1 MLSQNNPPQLM
12 GILNVTPDSF
22 SDGGRYLA
30 GDALAARIAEL
41 LADGAD
47 IIDVGGES
55 SRPGASPVAEEE
67 ELARVLP
74 AVEAIR
80 RVSDIP
86 VSIDTTKAGVAR
98 RALAAG
104 ANIVNDISALEMDA
118 DMTAVL
124 RESGARVVLMHM
136 QGRPRDMQTAPQYD
150 DVVGEIDAYLAR
162 RIEHLEAA
170 GIPRARMIVDPGL
183 GFGKTTAHNLAILR
197 GLETFTRHGCPLL
210 IGHSRKRFLGD
221 LTGIPTPGDR
231 DPATAL
237 TSVWCANKGAD
248 ILRVHNVA
256 ATRQALALWRA
267 LEGDE
272 TADEGGA
279 RGGA

>member
-1 MLSQNNPPQLM
+1 M

-55 SRPGASPVAEEE
+55 TRPGALPVSEDE

-80 RVSDIP
+80 RASDIP
-86 VSIDTTKAGVAR
+86 ISIDTTKAAVAR

-136 QGRPRDMQTAPQYD
+136 QGRPRDMQTAPHYD
-150 DVVGEIDAYLAR
+150 DVTAEINAYLAR
-162 RIEHLEAA
+162 RIEALEAA
-170 GIPRARMIVDPGL
+170 GIPRSRMIVDPGL
-183 GFGKTTAHNLAILR
+183 GFGKTTAHNLQILR
-197 GLETFTRHGCPLL
+197 DLETFTQHGCPLL
-210 IGHSRKRFLGD
+210 VGHSRKRFLGD
-221 LTGIPTPGDR
+221 LTGLATPEQR

-237 TSVWCANKGAD
+237 VSVWCANKGAA

-256 ATRQALALWRA
+256 ATRQALAVWRA
-267 LEGDE
+267 LEGK
-272 TADEGGA
+272 A
-279 RGGA
+279 

>member
-1 MLSQNNPPQLM
+1 MPQHDETPKSPQLM

-55 SRPGASPVAEEE
+55 TRPGALPVSEDE

-80 RVSDIP
+80 RMSDIP
-86 VSIDTTKAGVAR
+86 ISIDTTKAAVAR

-136 QGRPRDMQTAPQYD
+136 RGRPRDMQTAPHYD
-150 DVVGEIDAYLAR
+150 DVTAEINAYLAR
-162 RIEHLEAA
+162 RIEALEAA
-170 GIPRARMIVDPGL
+170 GIPRSRMIVDPGL
-183 GFGKTTAHNLAILR
+183 GFGKTTAHNLQILR
-197 GLETFTRHGCPLL
+197 ELETFTRHGCPLL
-210 IGHSRKRFLGD
+210 VGHSRKRFLGD
-221 LTGIPTPGDR
+221 LTDLADPQDR

-237 TSVWCANKGAD
+237 VSVWCASKGAD

-256 ATRQALALWRA
+256 ATRQALAVWGA
-267 LEGDE
+267 LEGRE
-272 TADEGGA
+272 T
-279 RGGA
+279 